1 MYRSH
6 IIDDPILWM
15 EDKAKVDNVVR
26 GLWRIH
32 GKAYDFSSFAANHP
46 GARICWSA
54 FLMIP
59 WLSLVSRRKALD

>member
-1 MYRSH
+1 
-6 IIDDPILWM
+6 M
-15 EDKAKVDNVVR
+15 EDKAKVDNVVG

-46 GARICWSA
+46 GARMCWSA